1 MKKISTYL
9 LNILGRNFVIMTFEK
24 MDECDQFKKEECE
37 RT

>member
-9 LNILGRNFVIMTFEK
+9 LNILGGNFVIMTFEQ
-24 MDECDQFKKEECE
+24 MDECDQLKKKECE